1 MLSLK
6 PRSRQSIGP
15 APKLAKVRGGRM
27 TLYNIIERDVERGKR
42 EAPNDYLDAASLQAF
57 KDVIG
62 DLKRRLNPRAQQAA
76 AKVYVESFRDIW
88 WINDVVLKL

>member
-1 MLSLK
+1 M
-6 PRSRQSIGP
+6 PQ
-15 APKLAKVRGGRM
+15 
-27 TLYNIIERDVERGKR
+27 
-42 EAPNDYLDAASLQAF
+42 ASQAF

-62 DLKRRLNPRAQQAA
+62 DLKRRLNPRAQYAAA